1 MSGPMNIEIS
11 VRVDRRPWSNYFDL
25 YILEIRNGVVV
36 TNAVNISL
44 ADVTP
49 GAEVSP
55 VLSLTQTDMQSL
67 MDQLWSCGVRP
78 TEGQG
83 SAGAMAAVQEHL
95 KDLRRLIFEKGAGES
110 IVRSWRG
117 DTVSAET
124 VQTEA

>member
-1 MSGPMNIEIS
+1 MSGPMNIEIA
-11 VRVDRRPWSNYFDL
+11 VRVDRRPWSNFFDL

-44 ADVTP
+44 ADITP

-95 KDLRRLIFEKGAGES
+95 KDLRRLLFDKGAGDA
-110 IVRSWRG
+110 G
-117 DTVSAET
+117 
-124 VQTEA
+124 

>member
-11 VRVDRRPWSNYFDL
+11 VRVDRRPWSNFFDL